1 MKKNNTKL
9 IVFDVDGVLLD
20 NKMGGFKDIL
30 VLLGKEKEVQRID
43 EEYQRKKFT
52 GPWGLKELADLYQGF
67 SKDKLKKVAFNYCKQ
82 NLMKGAR
89 KTLEELKKKSYL
101 VGALSSNPQ
110 FVMDVLSEILPL
122 DFCEGTRLE
131 FEGGIAIGRILK
143 KVDRY
148 RKAEI
153 LKEKIKQFG
162 IKKKNV
168 TMVGDSLTDLP
179 MIEEAGLFIAF
190 NAKEEVKEKA
200 DIIVDRKDLKE
211 ILKLI

>member
-89 KTLEELKKKSYL
+89 ETLEELKKKSYL
-101 VGALSSNPQ
+101 VGALSSNPR
-110 FVMDVLSEILPL
+110 FVMGVLSEILPL
-122 DFCEGTRLE
+122 DFCEGTQLE
-131 FEGGIAIGRILK
+131 FKEGIATGRILK

-153 LKEKIKQFG
+153 LREKIKQFG

-168 TMVGDSLTDLP
+168 TIVGDSLTDLP
-179 MIEEAGLFIAF
+179 MIEEAGLFIALG
-190 NAKEEVKEKA
+190 AKEEVKEKA